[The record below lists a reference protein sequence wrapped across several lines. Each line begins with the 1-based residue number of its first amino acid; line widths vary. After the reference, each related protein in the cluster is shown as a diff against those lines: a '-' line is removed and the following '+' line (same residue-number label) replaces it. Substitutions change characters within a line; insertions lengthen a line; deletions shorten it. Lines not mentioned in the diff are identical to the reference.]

1 MEPACA
7 FFQKAAVE
15 KSISEI
21 DKRLATEFDL
31 RKHARNNGMR
41 YYDSFVFANHVQS
54 HLIWIRKTI
63 TPPPLPKKKLS
74 SFPGWSI
81 ARTHSFKNEWR
92 NSTANSGLRRAVNS
106 NSGITYLLLLSIDM
120 DAIWSVR
127 YYCSLLLTFDSMR
140 FCIFVL
146 FRVGW

>member
-63 TPPPLPKKKLS
+63 TPPPFPKKSCHLFQADPLLEPIRLKTS
-74 SFPGWSI
+74 GV
-81 ARTHSFKNEWR
+81 
-92 NSTANSGLRRAVNS
+92 TAQQTAVYAGLWIQTLA
-106 NSGITYLLLLSIDM
+106 
-120 DAIWSVR
+120 
-127 YYCSLLLTFDSMR
+127 
-140 FCIFVL
+140 
-146 FRVGW
+146 